1 MGGHMVVSSIEAP
14 LFDGTYY
21 SSWRENMKKFLKSKG
36 FEVWNPVVSKPE
48 DLTTSNNLSKITI
61 QRRARKNNEVAL
73 KILLNGLSDT
83 VKTRIVLCTSTKNLW
98 LKLENMYQIKNE
110 DTEDIPIKEEDEDS
124 AINKVKESP
133 QYFDCNSSDI
143 ESSSA
148 SKEEDSDTITEC
160 SVIIYP
166 MEEEEEKLSKAKE
179 KVDWSLYEYLY
190 HHNESDYSYLHD
202 YTQ

>member
-1 MGGHMVVSSIEAP
+1 
-14 LFDGTYY
+14 
-21 SSWRENMKKFLKSKG
+21 
-36 FEVWNPVVSKPE
+36 
-48 DLTTSNNLSKITI
+48 
-61 QRRARKNNEVAL
+61 VAL

-83 VKTRIVLCTSTKNLW
+83 FKTRIGICTSSKDLW

-110 DTEDIPIKEEDEDS
+110 DTEDIPIKDEDEDS
-124 AINKVKESP
+124 TINKVKDSP
-133 QYFDCNSSDI
+133 KYFDCNSSDI

-179 KVDWSLYEYLY
+179 KVDWSLFEYLY
-190 HHNESDYSYLHD
+190 HHNESEYSYLHD
-202 YTQ
+202 YTQEYLEKSQKHVLKINQMLKDSDKIIYEQDNQLEEKEEEIEKLKKEISQVK